1 VSSGVNSAGVTSFRW
16 RTRASLLFGTGTA
29 LLVAGIVLRNP
40 GPLLLALP
48 ILLAPVAA
56 ALLGPRTGPP
66 ARLDWKASG
75 SGREVRVGGTIRF
88 EPPTDPNDILVEFPR
103 PAGLAEVAPAQIAR
117 SGQEIRFVLHWRAFD
132 PIVLPLPVP
141 QLLWRDPAGLV
152 ERTVRWDPPDLV
164 VERYPPELVNIG
176 AARLERTIAAP
187 GETVSRGVG
196 PSGEFFGI
204 RDATPTEPPR
214 RINWKATARA
224 GRLMAN
230 EYRVERTGDVL
241 LLIDAR
247 PSSLGPA
254 IDTQLLSLAVAAAHG
269 IAESFLREK
278 ARVGLGVFGEF
289 LDTVPLAGGRTQ
301 GVRLRAALLGVR
313 LAAEAG
319 VPERCAVAVRRY
331 FPPGVTTI
339 LLTSLADDSSADVVP
354 YLRRRGFPVIVL
366 SPSPLPVLPAP
377 TSLTEAELQL
387 VTRITRLLRRRR
399 LAKTWQDAPVVDW
412 EDYWSLAPLVD
423 LLRRPA
429 RRGRGM

>member
-1 VSSGVNSAGVTSFRW
+1 VSTGAPAPGPSSFHW
-16 RTRASLLFGTGTA
+16 RPRAALLFGAGTT
-29 LLVAGIVLRNP
+29 LLVLGIVLRNP
-40 GPLLLALP
+40 GPLLFALP

-56 ALLGPRTGPP
+56 ALLGPHAGPP
-66 ARLDWKASG
+66 ARLDWKAAG
-75 SGREVRVGGTIRF
+75 SGREVKVSGSIRF
-88 EPPTDPNDILVEFPR
+88 EPPTDPNDVLVEFPR
-103 PAGLAEVAPAQIAR
+103 PAGLAQAAPTR
-117 SGQEIRFVLHWRAFD
+117 VERVGQEIRFLLHWSAAD

-141 QLLWRDPAGLV
+141 RLVWRDPAGLV
-152 ERTVRWDPPDLV
+152 ERSVSWDPPDLV

-176 AARLERTIAAP
+176 AARLERTIAVP
-187 GETVSRGVG
+187 GETISRGVG
-196 PSGEFFGI
+196 SSGEFFGI
-204 RDATPTEPPR
+204 REATPTEPPR

-224 GRLMAN
+224 GRLLAN

-254 IDTQLLSLAVAAAHG
+254 IDTQLLSLSVAAAHG

-278 ARVGLGVFGEF
+278 ARVGLGVYGEF

-301 GVRLRAALLGVR
+301 GVRLRAALLAAR
-313 LAAEAG
+313 LATENG

-377 TSLTEAELQL
+377 PSLTEVERQSVARL
-387 VTRITRLLRRRR
+387 TRLLRRRR
-399 LAKTWQDAPVVDW
+399 LARTWQDAPVVDW
-412 EDYWSLAPLVD
+412 EDYWSLAPLVE
-423 LLRRPA
+423 LLRRPS
-429 RRGRGM
+429 RRGRGI